1 MLQQYIQR
9 LCADLELEESMPVG
23 DKQNYVL
30 DLNARL
36 RLRFSLLGETIY
48 LQGTVC
54 PCPKEKR
61 EEIFIYLMRANLL
74 GQGTGGAILS
84 LDEKE
89 TNIRLNKALAPSI
102 DYSSFKYAVE
112 EFANY
117 MDYWKEEVEKLQ
129 KQTYSPFR

>member
-1 MLQQYIQR
+1 MLQQYIQH
-9 LCADLELEESMPVG
+9 LCSDLELEESKPVG
-23 DKQNYVL
+23 NTQNYVL
-30 DLNARL
+30 NLNARL
-36 RLRFSLLGETIY
+36 HLQFSLLGETIY
-48 LQGTVC
+48 IQGNVC

-74 GQGTGGAILS
+74 GQGTGSAVLS
-84 LDEKE
+84 IDEKE
-89 TNIRLNKALAPSI
+89 TNIRLNKALPPSI

-112 EFANY
+112 EFVNY